1 MEKEKKNVQFVVAK
15 SKCKKEM
22 KGRKKLTELT
32 CKVWDIQTARNT
44 NQGNRVGDGN
54 VSL

>member
-1 MEKEKKNVQFVVAK
+1 MEKEKKITIIVAK
-15 SKCKKEM
+15 SKCKKKM

-32 CKVWDIQTARNT
+32 CKVWDIQTARST
-44 NQGNRVGDGN
+44 NQGNRVGEGT